1 LPKNS
6 SSFNIR
12 RTSSKPYS
20 DLKGA
25 SAMAKK
31 TKTPKRRTQTKELP
45 KSKKDLKADALKK
58 VKGGM
63 GWDVKPNIKV

>member
-1 LPKNS
+1 
-6 SSFNIR
+6 
-12 RTSSKPYS
+12 
-20 DLKGA
+20 
-25 SAMAKK
+25 MAKK